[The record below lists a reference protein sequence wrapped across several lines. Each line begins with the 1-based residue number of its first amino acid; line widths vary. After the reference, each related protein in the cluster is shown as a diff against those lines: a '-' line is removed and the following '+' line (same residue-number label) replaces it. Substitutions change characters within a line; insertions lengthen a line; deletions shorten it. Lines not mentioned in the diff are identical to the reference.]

1 MDDHSTLEFA
11 ETAGPVGGS
20 QEWKQPLF
28 IVIVTVLVIFF
39 ALELLLHAKYTSVT
53 IDEQVHILAGYRY
66 WECGDYG
73 INPEHPPLLKLVA
86 TWPIRSL
93 HLTEA
98 YWPCGTRM
106 TGNSEQYS
114 EGARFLVNNGIDRLV
129 VSTRMAAAS
138 FSILLLLFVIMSAYE
153 MFGPREAL
161 VAACLLILEP
171 SLIAHGSLVTTDM
184 AITASFFAAVYAL
197 YRYVKKP
204 TGIRVFVLGLAVGV
218 MLASKHSAVVGIG
231 LLLLLLIADLV
242 ITHPKPIPPA
252 RANGA
257 QTLRVLGACGI
268 VGVIALLVL
277 WCTYR
282 FRFDP
287 LPWPVKPETPEWRAV
302 HSTRF
307 PVIAAALEGT
317 ITLNERIHLLPE
329 AYVRGLVHV
338 AEQNGQETHIFGKIY
353 PRGRWFY
360 FPIALSVKS
369 SVPLLVLLFLALF
382 TTTLYNNRRREMLFV
397 LFPSLGFLAAS
408 MTSGLNIGVRHI
420 LPIYPFLILV
430 AAAAGVTWARRNS
443 AYLAG
448 LVILLVFG
456 AVDAVRLFPSY
467 IAFGNEFW
475 GGTNKTY
482 RVLGDSNVDW
492 GQSLKLT
499 KGYID
504 RLGIH
509 NCWIVTDN
517 LSIAAATLPCRR
529 MPGPFGAIMA
539 YDLIESAPSQIDG
552 AVFLSASALPP
563 ELSDAYEPI
572 FQATPQAVIGGSI
585 FVYEGRFD
593 VPLAASFTHTLR
605 ASQFLG
611 RADYKEAISEGRQA
625 IVLAPDD
632 PKARLMLGLAYAH
645 DQDTAD
651 AVDQLQRALRLC
663 GLDPI
668 RFRRT
673 REEVEEGIRSL
684 AIIQPDQ

>member
-1 MDDHSTLEFA
+1 MDNRFTPDFA
-11 ETAGPVGGS
+11 ETEGPVGES
-20 QEWKQPLF
+20 LEWKQPMF
-28 IVIVTVLVIFF
+28 IVIVVVMVIFF
-39 ALELLLHAKYTSVT
+39 ALELLLHATYTSVT

-86 TWPIRSL
+86 TWPIRNL
-93 HLTEA
+93 HLA
-98 YWPCGTRM
+98 GPYWPCGTRM
-106 TGNSEQYS
+106 TGDSEQYS
-114 EGARFLVNNGIDRLV
+114 EGARFLVTNGIDRLV

-138 FSILLLLFVIMSAYE
+138 FSILLLLFVILSAYE
-153 MFGPREAL
+153 MFGRREAL

-204 TGIRVFVLGLAVGV
+204 TGARVFVLGLAVGV

-231 LLLLLLIADLV
+231 LLLLLLTADLLF
-242 ITHPKPIPPA
+242 THQKPILPA
-252 RANGA
+252 RANRA
-257 QTLRVLGACGI
+257 RTLRLLGACGI
-268 VGVIALLVL
+268 VVVIALLVL

-287 LPWPVKPETPEWRAV
+287 LPWPVTPETSEWRAV

-317 ITLNERIHLLPE
+317 VTLNERIHLLPE

-353 PRGRWFY
+353 PHGRWFY
-360 FPIALSVKS
+360 FPLALSVKS

-382 TTTLYNNRRREMLFV
+382 TTALFKNRRREMLFV
-397 LFPSLGFLAAS
+397 LVPSLGFLAAS

-430 AAAAGVTWARRNS
+430 AAAVGVRWARRNPV
-443 AYLAG
+443 YLAG

-456 AVDAVRLFPSY
+456 AVDVVRLFPSY

-492 GQSLKLT
+492 GQNLKLI

-509 NCWIVTDN
+509 NCWLVTDN

-529 MPGPFGAIMA
+529 MPGPSGADLA
-539 YDLIESAPSQIDG
+539 YDLIESGPRKSMAPFS
-552 AVFLSASALPP
+552 
-563 ELSDAYEPI
+563 
-572 FQATPQAVIGGSI
+572 
-585 FVYEGRFD
+585 
-593 VPLAASFTHTLR
+593 
-605 ASQFLG
+605 
-611 RADYKEAISEGRQA
+611 
-625 IVLAPDD
+625 
-632 PKARLMLGLAYAH
+632 
-645 DQDTAD
+645 
-651 AVDQLQRALRLC
+651 
-663 GLDPI
+663 
-668 RFRRT
+668 
-673 REEVEEGIRSL
+673 
-684 AIIQPDQ
+684 